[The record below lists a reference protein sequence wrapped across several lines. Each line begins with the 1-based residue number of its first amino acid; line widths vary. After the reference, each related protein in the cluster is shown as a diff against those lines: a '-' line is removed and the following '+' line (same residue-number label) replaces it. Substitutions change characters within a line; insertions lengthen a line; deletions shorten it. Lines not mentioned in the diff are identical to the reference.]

1 MSADFD
7 INAGEQIDLDTASSW
22 TANYRNTNPDGTLS
36 YYFGSEAYTELLAQ
50 EGCYG
55 IRLYN
60 AINELGESQIVMVGV
75 DSNGDDLYEGIL
87 FDRSHACPPFCR
99 RKNPLNS

>member
-1 MSADFD
+1 MSTEFD
-7 INAGEQIDLDTASSW
+7 TNAGEQIDLDTASSW
-22 TANYRNTNPDGTLS
+22 TANYRNANPNGAQS
-36 YYFGSEAYTELLAQ
+36 YYFGTNAYNELLAQ

-60 AINELGESQIVMVGV
+60 AINELGESQLVMVGV
-75 DSNGDDLYEGIL
+75 DSNGDDLYEGL
-87 FDRSHACPPFCR
+87 LYDRSFVCPPLCR